1 MSTEI
6 FSPQGQELIAQFFP
20 YEASMAMARSQKAR
34 RDHPAELVAQAMT
47 QAKLRTRAVQRLG
60 PIAEKLMFTAEGL
73 EQATRPDVAALRAR
87 HFADH
92 GATRIA
98 DIGCGLG
105 FDSIAF
111 AQAGL
116 QVIAIEADPIS
127 AEYAKINAQ
136 VLELDHLITIMVMD
150 AHEFVPA
157 DFDCDAVFVDP
168 ARRSAGKRIKD
179 PSKWGPSWSTALA
192 LAQATP
198 MGCLKVAPGIDHE
211 LPPAG
216 STTQWVSHSSDLV
229 EACVWLGTAATAAI
243 ARKATILP
251 AGITLSSAN
260 LQPVAARAISTYLL
274 EPDDAVIRSGLVG
287 IVADQTHAGLIDPA
301 IAYLTTDQR
310 PPASALYAAFEVLEA
325 MPFSLKGLRQRVR
338 ELGIGQLEI
347 KKRGS
352 AVDPE
357 KLRTDL
363 KLEKSNKAAG
373 VIVLTRIGLD
383 PIAIIAKRL
392 A

>member
-1 MSTEI
+1 M
-6 FSPQGQELIAQFFP
+6 
-20 YEASMAMARSQKAR
+20 
-34 RDHPAELVAQAMT
+34 
-47 QAKLRTRAVQRLG
+47 
-60 PIAEKLMFTAEGL
+60 
-73 EQATRPDVAALRAR
+73 
-87 HFADH
+87 
-92 GATRIA
+92 
-98 DIGCGLG
+98 
-105 FDSIAF
+105 
-111 AQAGL
+111 
-116 QVIAIEADPIS
+116 
-127 AEYAKINAQ
+127 
-136 VLELDHLITIMVMD
+136 
-150 AHEFVPA
+150 
-157 DFDCDAVFVDP
+157 
-168 ARRSAGKRIKD
+168 
-179 PSKWGPSWSTALA
+179 
-192 LAQATP
+192 
-198 MGCLKVAPGIDHE
+198 
-211 LPPAG
+211 
-216 STTQWVSHSSDLV
+216 
-229 EACVWLGTAATAAI
+229 
-243 ARKATILP
+243 
-251 AGITLSSAN
+251 
-260 LQPVAARAISTYLL
+260 AARAISTYLL